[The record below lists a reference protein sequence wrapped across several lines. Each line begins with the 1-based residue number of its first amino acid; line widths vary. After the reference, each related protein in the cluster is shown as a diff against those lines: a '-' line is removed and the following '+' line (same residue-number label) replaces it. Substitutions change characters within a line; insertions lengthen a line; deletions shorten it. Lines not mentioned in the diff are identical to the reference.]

1 MNITNR
7 LCNST
12 KFNAVINWHA
22 GIDITVPGDGFVD
35 LDINQA
41 DDFRAGK
48 PGSEEVQLLMDA
60 KGIFLRD
67 MDLPYEVQALSCLQ
81 RCLKAKRTQYVESV
95 NNIKARR
102 AQQGIHDSEESLR
115 EMLRQLNF
123 HKLEEQINSITARIR
138 FYEKELQPEDRKPT
152 RERIDPKKTVPWTNP
167 PRVFETEL
175 QCQMWLNEQ
184 GEEDQKRHAAWVAA
198 NED

>member
-12 KFNAVINWHA
+12 KFDAVINWHA
-22 GIDITVPGDGFVD
+22 GIDITVPGDGYVD

-41 DDFRAGK
+41 DDFRSGK
-48 PGSEEVQLLMDA
+48 PGSEEVQLLMDS

-67 MDLPYEVQALSCLQ
+67 MDLPFEVQALACLQ
-81 RCLKAKRTQYVESV
+81 RCLKAKRTHYAEGM
-95 NNIKARR
+95 NTLKGRR
-102 AQQGIHDSEESLR
+102 AQQGIHESEEDLR
-115 EMLRQLNF
+115 KLAKQINYD
-123 HKLEEQINSITARIR
+123 KLEDQIESITKRIR
-138 FYEKELQPEDRKPT
+138 FYEKKLQPEDRKPV
-152 RERIDPKKTVPWTNP
+152 RERVDPKRTVPWTNP

-175 QCQMWLNEQ
+175 QCQMWLEEQ
-184 GEEDQKRHAAWVAA
+184 GEEDQKRHSAWVAA

>member
-7 LCNST
+7 LCNAT

-67 MDLPYEVQALSCLQ
+67 MDLPFEVQALACLH

-102 AQQGIHDSEESLR
+102 AQQGIHDSEEALK

-123 HKLEEQINSITARIR
+123 HRLEEQIDSITTRIR
-138 FYEKELQPEDRKPT
+138 FYEKKLQPEDRKSV
-152 RERIDPKKTVPWTNP
+152 RERVDPKKTIPWTNP
-167 PRVFETEL
+167 PKTFETEL
-175 QCQMWLNEQ
+175 QCQMWLEEQ

-198 NED
+198 NEE

>member
-7 LCNST
+7 LCNAT
-12 KFNAVINWHA
+12 KFDATINWHA
-22 GIDITVPGDGFVD
+22 GVDIVVPGDGYVD

-48 PGSEEVQLLMDA
+48 PGSEEVQLLMDGM
-60 KGIFLRD
+60 GIFLRD

-81 RCLKAKRTQYVESV
+81 RCLKAKRTQYVEAV

-102 AQQGIHDSEESLR
+102 SQQGIHDSEEAMK

-123 HKLEEQINSITARIR
+123 HKIEEQIDSITKRVR
-138 FYEKELQPEDRKPT
+138 FYEKKLQPEDRKPV
-152 RERIDPKKTVPWTNP
+152 RERVDPKRTVPWTNP
-167 PRVFETEL
+167 PKQFETAL
-175 QCQMWLNEQ
+175 QCEMWLEEQ
-184 GEEDQKRHAAWVAA
+184 GEEAQKKHAAWVAA
-198 NED
+198 NEE